1 MSSTSAH
8 RNPVSEYLLHL
19 LLPVLVG
26 IFPAVFHY
34 ANNSDIALPSSFLR
48 LLGLFAGIAVVL
60 YAVLL
65 VVMHGR
71 SLLAAIA
78 ATVILLFFH
87 TYGLA
92 ANALRALDAFRVEH
106 YTLLPLFLLLAF
118 ELAWPVRR
126 LSAEASAQAW
136 RAGVMIFGALLA
148 VNAAKIAYVEIRTTP
163 TPTVAKAIAAPNP
176 SANQDYPDIYYF
188 IYDEMA
194 GFEAVRQYW
203 GYSGVNSLVA
213 SLRSKGFYVAEK
225 SHGIYPETLYEIAQ
239 RLNYE
244 AFPPYE
250 PNKKGHYQ
258 EDAANGRGLE
268 YLKSLGYTT
277 VGFDENRSPFGFP
290 AGPPIHT
297 DILYEEA
304 PQDTPTQGV
313 GTWDGFSL
321 LVLDNTMLQPLV
333 AGIKLSTPMIDAEHH
348 REMISFTMNKIS
360 HLEEIPAP
368 RFVYVH
374 LLLPH
379 VPHMFKADGSLGP
392 TSGQYDWNNY
402 LDNYKFTMSVMEHSV
417 EDILA
422 ASDPARPPVI
432 IIQSDH
438 GARNTDFGLGT
449 MPDYPDEYK
458 TLIVDPGPLRT
469 HKNQPADS
477 AAGRSSWSSLSMPW
491 PLGSVGASRSPA
503 APPLSSARTR
513 RRRTHALQE
522 MSRRVFVSNPSSAG
536 SLEDPLPARR
546 NMDCHHLGLLDLVCH
561 TCTRHI

>member
-8 RNPVSEYLLHL
+8 RSLAADYLLHL

-48 LLGLFAGIAVVL
+48 LLGLFAGIAVIV

-65 VVMHGR
+65 AVMRGR
-71 SLLAAIA
+71 SALAAIA
-78 ATVILLFFH
+78 AAIILLFFH

-92 ANALRALDAFRVEH
+92 ANALRALDVLRVEH
-106 YTLLPLFLLLAF
+106 YTLLPLFLLVAC
-118 ELAWPVRR
+118 ELAWLIRR
-126 LSAEASAQAW
+126 LGAEAAAQVW
-136 RAGVMIFGALLA
+136 RAGVMIFGVLLA
-148 VNAAKIAYVEIRTTP
+148 VNAGKIAYVEIRTTP
-163 TPTVAKAIAAPNP
+163 APAVAKAIAAPNP
-176 SANQDYPDIYYF
+176 SANKDYPDIYYF

-203 GYSGVNSLVA
+203 GYSGVDSLVT
-213 SLRSKGFYVAEK
+213 SLRSKGFYVAEN
-225 SHGIYPETLYEIAQ
+225 SHAIYPETLYEIAQ

-250 PNKKGHYQ
+250 PNQKGHYQ
-258 EDAANGRGLE
+258 EDAANGRALE

-290 AGPPIHT
+290 AGPPIHM
-297 DILYEEA
+297 DVLYEEA
-304 PQDTPTQGV
+304 PGGANTQGV

-333 AGIKLSTPMIDAEHH
+333 AGIKLSSPMVDAEHH

-360 HLEEIPAP
+360 RLEEIPAP

-379 VPHMFKADGSLGP
+379 VPHMFKPDGSLGP
-392 TSGQYDWNNY
+392 PSGQYDWNNY
-402 LDNYKFTMSVMEHSV
+402 LDNYKFTMSVIERSA

-422 ASDPARPPVI
+422 ASDLARPPVI

-449 MPDYPDEYK
+449 MPNYPDEYK
-458 TLIVDPGPLRT
+458 TLIVNAMLLPGCDQSVLTQDINPINTLPIVFNCYFDAGIPLL
-469 HKNQPADS
+469 K
-477 AAGRSSWSSLSMPW
+477 
-491 PLGSVGASRSPA
+491 
-503 APPLSSARTR
+503 
-513 RRRTHALQE
+513 
-522 MSRRVFVSNPSSAG
+522 
-536 SLEDPLPARR
+536 
-546 NMDCHHLGLLDLVCH
+546 
-561 TCTRHI
+561 